1 MMYTLGTVCKL
12 KGIDLDILII
22 GYNGKSPTNGYV
34 YEYVGCLLDE
44 GYIDSDRLYRFNK
57 EHIGTLLYEGYNRNQ
72 TIKNNI
78 EQVSVSV
85 QDSSQEQDVT
95 KEEYIFDENG
105 VLVEIRRPKVAQET
119 VENKIQTGNAPV
131 ILENIDIDNL

>member
-44 GYIDSDRLYRFNK
+44 GYIDSD
-57 EHIGTLLYEGYNRNQ
+57 ES
-72 TIKNNI
+72 
-78 EQVSVSV
+78 QVNY
-85 QDSSQEQDVT
+85 DKLKD
-95 KEEYIFDENG
+95 
-105 VLVEIRRPKVAQET
+105 
-119 VENKIQTGNAPV
+119 
-131 ILENIDIDNL
+131 IDIENL